1 MNNKLKMAVIAG
13 AGKALEFKTLNPDAL
28 DEEIMQNVTDNA
40 EKIAEKIDE
49 NLDEI
54 E

>member
-1 MNNKLKMAVIAG
+1 MENKLKMAVISG
-13 AGKALEFKTLNPDAL
+13 ASEALRFKKLNPEAI
-28 DEEIMQNVTDNA
+28 DEEIMQYVTDNS
-40 EKIAEKIDE
+40 EKIAEKID